1 MGVLR
6 GIGKGLAGTAAVAGA
21 GAAWAGRG
29 LGFGNTMAAGLAAGG
44 LFKGAASRAFG
55 GSSSSSRAG
64 PGAKSIPLD
73 KMSGGI
79 PSVLD
84 EIQKE
89 VSLIRNIL
97 ESQPDPESQ
106 EHEKIIEEEARNE
119 RLLEAIR
126 NLRLGGPGG
135 GGKKEGFLHK
145 LKSMLGT
152 ILGMLGLASLPIV
165 LANAAEVWDKISGA
179 MDTLAGWLKNIDEF
193 FENLGVQWAGMAMMG
208 TAKAMQLRQKII
220 DFKNKVKN
228 SYARIKSAFKGF
240 TEKWSSRISKLSER
254 LGKRLTFIT
263 KAWNWVVGLKGRA
276 IAGWSRFIKTTWPD
290 WKKGWLN
297 GPWKNITVAWE
308 KVQTKWGNII
318 KNWAN
323 LKADWRIT
331 LSGWRQSFKMTVE
344 SIPGKITAAMKT
356 ARTALTK
363 SFDDWKKTN
372 WTPISEKFAKW
383 KTTFSS
389 WAKKI
394 PGWEKSWFGVRAAWG
409 VTSTAVTSAIAGIPE
424 EWKKIKATWISMF
437 EKFTKRVTGLL
448 PKWSTKGGGGRSGPF
463 DWKKYNREVYARE
476 LRKLKLGN
484 ITDKISRTVP
494 VRHGPTTR
502 APIRTKLPT
511 TPKALPLASKTSG
524 GRHAGPRKSFTMP
537 VKTFIK
543 PKTPPGPGAYA
554 KGFDKIDWSKTGRA
568 GPLRGRSGSWYKQN
582 LAKIRKLFGP
592 RPASFA
598 ESWLGKNP
606 SAQKWAEKAV
616 QFATKHPTIAKMAK
630 GLTKFLG
637 KAGVKGLGVFGVLMA
652 LMELVGL
659 TMTWS
664 AENDEPWNVTPF
676 GNDNKADE
684 NFMKGLKNM
693 GKIYGAAFIGSIIG
707 SAAFGAI
714 GTAIGGPVVGSI
726 AGFIGGFAGGM
737 IGAMVTSK
745 LLEEEETSPEIQAI
759 DDEIAEIERS
769 GYIGQEQ
776 IKRLKELQK
785 KRIEL
790 RVEDIKQKKHKA
802 ATFLTPGSRQSTG
815 STDPYRF
822 GDDEPYAGL
831 GSVRNDPFSM
841 ETAHPGQ
848 ALGHKGP
855 RGMAKRPVLT
865 PSSVLDGA
873 GSSENSNQTVVIS
886 YDSSSSSNNQAS
898 TIINETVYVS
908 ASGPHRGHDFYGTSG
923 GGGW

>member
-6 GIGKGLAGTAAVAGA
+6 GIGRGIAGTAAVAGA

-44 LFKGAASRAFG
+44 LFKTAASNAFN
-55 GSSSSSRAG
+55 GSKSANKDKGSG
-64 PGAKSIPLD
+64 EKSIPLD

-79 PSVLD
+79 PSALA

-89 VSLIRNIL
+89 VSLIRKIL
-97 ESQPDPESQ
+97 ETQPDPESQ
-106 EHEKIIEEEARNE
+106 EQEKIIEEDARNR
-119 RLLEAIR
+119 RLLAAISS
-126 NLRLGGPGG
+126 LRLGGPGG
-135 GGKKEGFLHK
+135 GGKKEGFFDK
-145 LKSMLGT
+145 LKGILGT

-220 DFKNKVKN
+220 DFKNKVKD
-228 SYARIKSAFKGF
+228 SYRRIKSAFKGF

-276 IAGWSRFIKTTWPD
+276 IAGWSKFIKTTWPNWKTN
-290 WKKGWLN
+290 WKKDFNN
-297 GPWKNITVAWE
+297 GPWRNITVAWE

-318 KNWAN
+318 KNWDRMKAN
-323 LKADWRIT
+323 WALHRIF
-331 LSGWRQSFKMTVE
+331 WFESFKMTVE
-344 SIPGKITAAMKT
+344 SIPTKITAAMKI
-356 ARTALTK
+356 AKTALIT

-372 WTPISEKFAKW
+372 WTPISEKFATW

-409 VTSTAVTSAIAGIPE
+409 VTSTAVSSAIAGIPE

-437 EKFTKRVTGLL
+437 ERFTKRVTGLL
-448 PKWSTKGGGGRSGPF
+448 PKWSTNNDGGRRFLTKFNYKS
-463 DWKKYNREVYARE
+463 YNK
-476 LRKLKLGN
+476 LRLGN
-484 ITDKISRTVP
+484 ITGKISR
-494 VRHGPTTR
+494 GPNR
-502 APIRTKLPT
+502 FRTKLPT
-511 TPKALPLASKTSG
+511 TPKALVVASNKDPKPKTTN
-524 GRHAGPRKSFTMP
+524 RR

-543 PKTPPGPGAYA
+543 PKTTPGGQSAYA
-554 KGFDKIDWSKTGRA
+554 KGFDKIDWGE
-568 GPLRGRSGSWYKQN
+568 RGRGERWKSDRSWYARN
-582 LAKIRKLFGP
+582 AATITKLFGP
-592 RPASFA
+592 GPASFA

-606 SAQKWAEKAV
+606 SAQKWAEKALR
-616 QFATKHPTIAKMAK
+616 FAINHPVIAKMAK

-637 KAGVKGLGVFGVLMA
+637 KATVKGLGWFGVLIA
-652 LMELVGL
+652 LMELLGL
-659 TMTWS
+659 VTTWQD
-664 AENDEPWNVTPF
+664 ENDKPWNWTPF

-693 GKIYGAAFIGSIIG
+693 GKIYGVGFIGAIIG
-707 SAAFGAI
+707 SSAFGAI
-714 GTAIGGPVVGSI
+714 GTAIGGPVAGTI
-726 AGFIGGFAGGM
+726 AGFVGGFAGGM
-737 IGAMVTSK
+737 IGAMVTSM
-745 LLEEEETSPEIQAI
+745 LLEEEETNPEIQAI
-759 DDEIAEIERS
+759 NDEIAEIDRMASQS
-769 GYIGQEQ
+769 GYIGQEE

-785 KRIEL
+785 KRTEL
-790 RVEDIKQKKHKA
+790 RVEDIKEKKHPTRPGM
-802 ATFLTPGSRQSTG
+802 ATRPGWSAS

-822 GDDEPYAGL
+822 GYDWELYAGM
-831 GSVRNDPFSM
+831 GSVRNDSFSM

-855 RGMAKRPVLT
+855 RGMANIT
-865 PSSVLDGA
+865 PSIVLDGA
-873 GSSENSNQTVVIS
+873 GSSENSNQTLVIS
-886 YDSSSSSNNQAS
+886 YDSSSSSHNRAS
-898 TIINETVYVS
+898 TTINEKVYVS